1 MFQLFA
7 TTMIL
12 FTSTS
17 RNRVDVEIKFHKR
30 DANQTSLPS
39 YYIAK
44 IVHNIFLY
52 PKAKFIF
59 VLGP

>member
-1 MFQLFA
+1 M
-7 TTMIL
+7 
-12 FTSTS
+12 
-17 RNRVDVEIKFHKR
+17 DVEIKFHKR

>member
-7 TTMIL
+7 TTMTL

-30 DANQTSLPS
+30 DATQTLLSS
-39 YYIAK
+39 YSIPK
-44 IVHNIFLY
+44 IVHNLSLY